1 MAQRDLDVVIGARTD
16 AASFKRAEQKTRSM
30 FARLRGAGEGGPTG
44 LERSQRFLG
53 QVAAV
58 TATVVAV
65 KDAAGILTSASQM
78 FAAKTAEGKGNIE
91 EAAAAWSSAI
101 ETLRQG
107 ALTGALVSM
116 AEGIESLFGIETLS
130 ELEKK
135 NDEINRKQAAA
146 EIKREA
152 AARRRAALLKQAVDL
167 NVQLFRERETLDVAR
182 GGDALEMEIHRI
194 DAARD
199 AQLKKIHLMEKE
211 AEALDNIGE
220 KQEILAQLETARQ
233 RAWEVA
239 ATKREDAVKEEQERI
254 SERLATELQTEKMAE
269 RLHGKEGAELEKEQ
283 IKIAYEKR
291 AKELSELRAMFD
303 KKTEVKQ
310 RMAIGEAIWDL
321 DKRLKDDLAA
331 VDERNKP
338 TKQRPVPIE
347 LPSLTEGAQLGGFAQ
362 AAMAG
367 GEFRIEERKIATATR
382 DNTKDTVAILR
393 ELLSISRSTG
403 YLPILN

>member
-78 FAAKTAEGKGNIE
+78 FAAKTAEGKGNVE

-130 ELEKK
+130 EVEKK

-220 KQEILAQLETARQ
+220 KQDILAQLETARQ

-239 ATKREDAVKEEQERI
+239 ATKREDAVKKEKERI
-254 SERLATELQTEKMAE
+254 SEKVAAELQTEAMAE
-269 RLHGKEGAELEKEQ
+269 RLHGKEGKELEKEQ
-283 IKIAYEKR
+283 IRIEFQKR
-291 AKELSELRAMFD
+291 FKELNKLRFETTDKSERDSLTRAIFAAS
-303 KKTEVKQ
+303 K
-310 RMAIGEAIWDL
+310 RM
-321 DKRLKDDLAA
+321 KDQLAA
-331 VDERNKP
+331 VDAEKP

-347 LPSLTEGAQLGGFAQ
+347 LPQITSGNQIGGFAQ

>member
-130 ELEKK
+130 EVEKK

-220 KQEILAQLETARQ
+220 KQDILAQLETARQ

-239 ATKREDAVKEEQERI
+239 ATKREDAIKKEKERI
-254 SERLATELQTEKMAE
+254 SEKVAAELQTEAMAE
-269 RLHGKEGAELEKEQ
+269 RLHGKEGKELEKEQ

-291 AKELSELRAMFD
+291 LKELKDLRAETPDNVQSM
-303 KKTEVKQ
+303 KITN
-310 RMAIGEAIWDL
+310 AIWDL
-321 DKRLKDDLAA
+321 SDRFKDQLAA
-331 VDERNKP
+331 VDARDAEKP